1 MTFVHF
7 INVLSGFYGIAG
19 SFSIAIIV
27 SCGQLTNWYPPS
39 PGMSIAELAVITCR
53 TELFTCTTEAGSR
66 SAATSIPPHTP
77 GLCMLFWVLL
87 GGFRC
92 VPGIRHG
99 IHHPYVALV
108 DKDHQEVDRG
118 RCLCSAVELFTKS
131 PEGPR
136 QLLISARRLGAGT
149 QPSRLSGA
157 PNDSRRN
164 PKRCVHQRSRDRP
177 PAAEALR
184 DLPSPEKRPAE
195 SESWRTCRVWGTILI
210 FGKLTSTVSKL
221 LFRQLKGPPL

>member
-7 INVLSGFYGIAG
+7 INVLSGFYSGIAD

-27 SCGQLTNWYPPS
+27 SCGQLRLLVCQS
-39 PGMSIAELAVITCR
+39 HKLVVITCR

-66 SAATSIPPHTP
+66 SAATIDPSAHPWSLHA
-77 GLCMLFWVLL
+77 LL
-87 GGFRC
+87 GVAGRVSLRAGHPARDSSSVC
-92 VPGIRHG
+92 SSCGQGPPGGRPGTMPLLSGRAFHK
-99 IHHPYVALV
+99 VA
-108 DKDHQEVDRG
+108 G
-118 RCLCSAVELFTKS
+118 
-131 PEGPR
+131 GPR

-184 DLPSPEKRPAE
+184 
-195 SESWRTCRVWGTILI
+195 
-210 FGKLTSTVSKL
+210 
-221 LFRQLKGPPL
+221 